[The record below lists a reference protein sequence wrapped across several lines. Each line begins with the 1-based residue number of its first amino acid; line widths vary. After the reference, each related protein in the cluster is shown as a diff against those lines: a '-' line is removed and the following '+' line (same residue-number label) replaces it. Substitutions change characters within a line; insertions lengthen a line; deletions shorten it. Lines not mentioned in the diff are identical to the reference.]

1 MNKTTEKIPTWSLG
15 YIINGDATALT
26 DDEVQTIDR
35 WMKQWQEQRAAEDE
49 LFAKSYRN
57 PAKNIDDCVTYI
69 LNYVQKS
76 GCNGFSDGE
85 IYGQAIHY
93 YDENEIEVGKPI
105 QCQVVVNHVV
115 ELTEEEKQ
123 EARRKAVAQY
133 QQMELQKLQNRNK
146 PTAKKETQVQPSL
159 FDF

>member
-1 MNKTTEKIPTWSLG
+1 MKG
-15 YIINGDATALT
+15 T
-26 DDEVQTIDR
+26 DHFKRTIQ
-35 WMKQWQEQRAAEDE
+35 MYLEQRAEEDT
-49 LFAKSYRN
+49 LFAKNYRN

-76 GCNGFSDGE
+76 GCNGFTDGE

-105 QCQVVVNHVV
+105 QCQVAVNHVV

-146 PTAKKETQVQPSL
+146 TAAKKETQVQPSL
-159 FDF
+159 FEF

>member
-1 MNKTTEKIPTWSLG
+1 MV
-15 YIINGDATALT
+15 D
-26 DDEVQTIDR
+26 
-35 WMKQWQEQRAAEDE
+35 
-49 LFAKSYRN
+49 
-57 PAKNIDDCVTYI
+57 KNIIQSRFTKLGVVPIDNQHYLYATLDNNLIGIIVVIKTCD
-69 LNYVQKS
+69 N
-76 GCNGFSDGE
+76 
-85 IYGQAIHY
+85 HY